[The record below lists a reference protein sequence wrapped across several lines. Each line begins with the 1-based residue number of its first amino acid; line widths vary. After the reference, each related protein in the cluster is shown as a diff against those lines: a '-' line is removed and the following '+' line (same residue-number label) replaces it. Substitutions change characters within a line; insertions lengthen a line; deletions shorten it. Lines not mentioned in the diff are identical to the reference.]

1 MKVINQNSMALEQ
14 NNIIGTTEISHE
26 IEKMIDESY
35 KVLIFISPFLKIT
48 NRLKAK
54 LSNSFQNLDSCFFI
68 YRKNELRNDEKAWV
82 SSFNNVHLIGVDN
95 LHAKIYLNDKRS
107 IITSM
112 NFYEYSQINN
122 YEIGVIIDRK
132 DDNNGY
138 QKILEEV
145 LLITKLSDNYLK
157 ISKVLEPFQNY
168 TAGKLFLKL
177 CDISGRYSDSKSLDW
192 AYKTFCN
199 DARKVIEFLPAE
211 LYEDGTAILRT
222 ANLGKER
229 YALILNSLK

>member
-1 MKVINQNSMALEQ
+1 MKQS
-14 NNIIGTTEISHE
+14 NIIGTTEISHE

-54 LSNSFQNLDSCFFI
+54 LSNCFQNLDSCFFI
-68 YRKNELRNDEKAWV
+68 YRKNELRNDEKAWI
-82 SSFNNVHLIGVDN
+82 SSFSNVHLIGVDN

-132 DDNNGY
+132 EDNNGY

-157 ISKVLEPFQNY
+157 ISKVLEPFQDY
-168 TAGKLFLKL
+168 TAGKLFFKL
-177 CDISGRYSDSKSLDW
+177 RDISGRYSNLKSPDW
-192 AYKTFCN
+192 AYKTFCH

-222 ANLGKER
+222 ANLGKDR
-229 YALILNSLK
+229 YDKILNSLK

>member
-1 MKVINQNSMALEQ
+1 MKQ
-14 NNIIGTTEISHE
+14 NNIIGTIEISHE

-35 KVLIFISPFLKIT
+35 KILIFISPFLKIT

-54 LSNSFQNLDSCFFI
+54 LSDSFRNLDNCFFI
-68 YRKNELRNDEKAWV
+68 HRKNELRKDEETWIK
-82 SSFNNVHLIGVDN
+82 SFDNVHLIGVDN
-95 LHAKIYLNDKRS
+95 LHAKIYLNDKRC

-132 DDNNGY
+132 DDNTGY

-145 LLITKLSDNYLK
+145 LLITKLSDNYFN
-157 ISKVLEPFQNY
+157 ISQALEPFQDY

-177 CDISGRYSDSKSLDW
+177 KEISGRYSYSGTLDG
-192 AYKTFCN
+192 AYITFCN
-199 DARKVIEFLPAE
+199 DARTVVEFLPTE
-211 LYEDGTAILRT
+211 LYQDNTAILRT

-229 YALILNSLK
+229 YDKILNSLK